1 MFSLAFPFAKGRPP
15 DYQRAP
21 KIGASCNLDP
31 TRNPLMSGP
40 DQKLAAQQ
48 LVVQQLG
55 ALRAEIDAVDSQLH
69 DLLMRRTEL
78 AVKVGEV
85 KAKVQPLGGTPAD
98 GSKFIRP
105 AREALILR
113 RLVARHDGKL
123 PKAVIVRMW
132 REMISALLQVE
143 GPFVVAVQ
151 APKGDT
157 ALWDLARDH
166 YGSRVKIVPLADT
179 KAVLAA
185 VNKGKA
191 TVGILPMPMADERTP
206 WWPALDSAGGKTP
219 HVMGRLPFGDIGN
232 VRDPKAQAMVIGR
245 APNEPTGED
254 RTWVALH
261 AKKAQSRR
269 AVLAAAKALAPDAR
283 LTLERTKSKEWLLD
297 VVGFAADI
305 EGELG
310 RLAAALGAEFRVLG
324 SYAVPLSARLKDR
337 G

>member
-1 MFSLAFPFAKGRPP
+1 M
-15 DYQRAP
+15 
-21 KIGASCNLDP
+21 
-31 TRNPLMSGP
+31 TGP
-40 DQKLAAQQ
+40 DQQLAAQQ
-48 LVVQQLG
+48 RAVQELG

-98 GSKFIRP
+98 GAKFIRP

-113 RLVARHDGKL
+113 RLVARHQGKL
-123 PKAVIVRMW
+123 PKAVILRMW

-166 YGSRVKIVPLADT
+166 YGSRVRITPLADT

-191 TVGILPMPMADERTP
+191 TVGILPMPAAGERAP
-206 WWPALDSAGGKTP
+206 WWPALDEAGGKTP

-232 VRDPKAQAMVIGR
+232 VRDPKAEAIVIGR
-245 APNEPTGED
+245 APNEPTGFRGAPFFAINGHLRQELNYSGNLVVE
-254 RTWVALH
+254 TGWCWVA
-261 AKKAQSRR
+261 
-269 AVLAAAKALAPDAR
+269 DENAR
-283 LTLERTKSKEWLLD
+283 LLRIGLIYFNGHSNQ
-297 VVGFAADI
+297 FS
-305 EGELG
+305 
-310 RLAAALGAEFRVLG
+310 F
-324 SYAVPLSARLKDR
+324 YANYEQQIGMAVWYDF
-337 G
+337 

>member
-1 MFSLAFPFAKGRPP
+1 
-15 DYQRAP
+15 
-21 KIGASCNLDP
+21 
-31 TRNPLMSGP
+31 MSGP

-48 LVVQQLG
+48 LVAQHAAKELG
-55 ALRAEIDAVDSQLH
+55 ALRAEIDSVDSQLH

-166 YGSRVKIVPLADT
+166 YGSRVKIRPLADI

-185 VNKGKA
+185 VNTGKA
-191 TVGILPMPMADERTP
+191 TVGILPMPVAGERTP
-206 WWPALDSAGGKTP
+206 WWPALDRAGGKTP
-219 HVMGRLPFGDIGN
+219 HVMGRLPFGEIGN

-261 AKKAQSRR
+261 AKKPLPRR
-269 AVLAAAKALAPDAR
+269 AVLAAAKKLAPDAR
-283 LTLERTKSKEWLLD
+283 LTLERAKGREWLLD
-297 VVGFAADI
+297 VTGFAAEIDA
-305 EGELG
+305 ELG
-310 RLAAALGAEFRVLG
+310 RLAAALDAEFRILG
-324 SYAVPLSARLKDR
+324 SYAVPLSARLKD
-337 G
+337 

>member
-1 MFSLAFPFAKGRPP
+1 
-15 DYQRAP
+15 
-21 KIGASCNLDP
+21 
-31 TRNPLMSGP
+31 MSGP
-40 DQKLAAQQ
+40 DQKLAVQQ
-48 LVVQQLG
+48 LVAQQLG
-55 ALRAEIDAVDSQLH
+55 ALRDEIDSVDSQLH

-123 PKAVIVRMW
+123 PRAVIVRMW

-166 YGSRVKIVPLADT
+166 YGSRVKITPLADI

-191 TVGILPMPMADERTP
+191 TVGILPMPAAGERTP
-206 WWPALDSAGGKTP
+206 WWPALDHAPSSSGGGKTP
-219 HVMGRLPFGDIGN
+219 HVMGRLPFGEIGN

-254 RTWVALH
+254 RTWVVLH
-261 AKKAQSRR
+261 AKKPQSRR
-269 AVLAAAKALAPDAR
+269 AVLAAARKLAPDAR
-283 LTLERTKSKEWLLD
+283 LTLERARGREWLLD
-297 VVGFAADI
+297 VAGFAADL
-305 EGELG
+305 EAELG
-310 RLAAALGAEFRVLG
+310 RLAAALDAEFRVLG
-324 SYAVPLSARLKDR
+324 SYAVPLSAQLKD
-337 G
+337 

>member
-1 MFSLAFPFAKGRPP
+1 
-15 DYQRAP
+15 
-21 KIGASCNLDP
+21 
-31 TRNPLMSGP
+31 MSGP

-123 PKAVIVRMW
+123 PRAVIVRMW

-166 YGSRVKIVPLADT
+166 YGSRVKITPLPET

-191 TVGILPMPMADERTP
+191 TVGILPMPTAGERTP
-206 WWPALDSAGGKTP
+206 WWPALDHAGGKTP
-219 HVMGRLPFGDIGN
+219 HVMGRLPFGEIGN

-261 AKKAQSRR
+261 AQKAQSRR
-269 AVLAAAKALAPDAR
+269 AVLAAARKLAPDAR
-283 LTLERTKSKEWLLD
+283 LTLDRTRGKEWLLD
-297 VVGFAADI
+297 VAGFAADI

-310 RLAAALGAEFRVLG
+310 RLAAALDAEIRVLG
-324 SYAVPLSARLKDR
+324 SYAVPLSAELKD
-337 G
+337 

>member
-1 MFSLAFPFAKGRPP
+1 M
-15 DYQRAP
+15 
-21 KIGASCNLDP
+21 
-31 TRNPLMSGP
+31 TGP
-40 DQKLAAQQ
+40 DQQLAAQQ
-48 LVVQQLG
+48 HAVQELG
-55 ALRAEIDAVDSQLH
+55 ALRAEIDAIDSQLH

-98 GSKFIRP
+98 GAKFIRP

-113 RLVARHDGKL
+113 RLVARHRGKL

-166 YGSRVKIVPLADT
+166 YGSRVKITPLPETA
-179 KAVLAA
+179 AVLAA
-185 VNKGKA
+185 VNKGRA
-191 TVGILPMPMADERTP
+191 TVGILPMPKAGERSP
-206 WWPALDSAGGKTP
+206 WWPALDGAALGPGVGKAP

-232 VRDPKAQAMVIGR
+232 VRDPRAEAMVIGR

-254 RTWVALH
+254 RTWVSLQASKALV
-261 AKKAQSRR
+261 RR
-269 AVLAAAKALAPDAR
+269 SVLAAAKSLAPDAR
-283 LTLERTKSKEWLLD
+283 LVLERRRGREWLLD
-297 VVGFAADI
+297 VAGFGTDI
-305 EGELG
+305 AGALG
-310 RLAAALGAEFRVLG
+310 RLAAGLDADFRVLG
-324 SYAVPLSARLKDR
+324 SYAVPLARSLRDNGKE
-337 G
+337 

>member
-1 MFSLAFPFAKGRPP
+1 M
-15 DYQRAP
+15 
-21 KIGASCNLDP
+21 
-31 TRNPLMSGP
+31 TGP
-40 DQKLAAQQ
+40 DKALAAQHAAKE
-48 LVVQQLG
+48 LG

-113 RLVARHDGKL
+113 RLVARHGGKL

-166 YGSRVKIVPLADT
+166 YGSRVKITPLADI
-179 KAVLAA
+179 KAVLSA

-191 TVGILPMPMADERTP
+191 TVGILPMPVAGERTP
-206 WWPALDSAGGKTP
+206 WWPALDHAGGKTP

-232 VRDPKAQAMVIGR
+232 VREPKAQAMVIGR

-261 AKKAQSRR
+261 AKKALPRR
-269 AVLAAAKALAPDAR
+269 ALLAAVRKLAPDAR
-283 LTLERTKSKEWLLD
+283 LTLERARGKEWLLD
-297 VVGFAADI
+297 VAGFAGDI
-305 EGELG
+305 EAELR
-310 RLAAALGAEFRVLG
+310 RLAATLDAEIRVLG
-324 SYAVPLSARLKDR
+324 SYAVPLSPALLKD
-337 G
+337 

>member
-1 MFSLAFPFAKGRPP
+1 
-15 DYQRAP
+15 
-21 KIGASCNLDP
+21 
-31 TRNPLMSGP
+31 MSGP
-40 DQKLAAQQ
+40 DQKLAVQQ
-48 LVVQQLG
+48 LVAQQLG
-55 ALRAEIDAVDSQLH
+55 ALRDEIDSVDSQLH

-123 PKAVIVRMW
+123 PRAVIVRMW

-166 YGSRVKIVPLADT
+166 YGSRVKITPLADI

-191 TVGILPMPMADERTP
+191 TVGILPMPVAGERTP
-206 WWPALDSAGGKTP
+206 WWPALDHAPSSSGGGKTP
-219 HVMGRLPFGDIGN
+219 HVMGRLPFGEIGN

-254 RTWVALH
+254 RTWVVLH

-269 AVLAAAKALAPDAR
+269 AVLAAAKKLAPDSR
-283 LTLERTKSKEWLLD
+283 LTLDRAKGREWLLD
-297 VVGFAADI
+297 VAGFAADL
-305 EGELG
+305 EAELG
-310 RLAAALGAEFRVLG
+310 RLAAALDAEFRVLG
-324 SYAVPLSARLKDR
+324 SYAVPLSARLKD
-337 G
+337 